1 MDSPTLSLH
10 LFNLNPSF
18 QAQDNFHDFLQAH
31 ISSTLL
37 YTIPVLLQK
46 RMHTPISDSLLTIY
60 TLLCATRFYF
70 SHFLQNA
77 PGWCDCPWGANLV
90 GFSQCSSSL
99 QCLTLQTTSWHFSSL
114 VAQSTTLSRFSYF
127 SDNSFF
133 LLLNGG
139 VFSALP
145 FLHPLSFPMSLL
157 ILFVLFLQASRSQSP
172 SNTFGFYDF
181 TTIPGYKIWA
191 QLSWV
196 TCRLMAGKAAL
207 TQSFTFGLGPRAT
220 SIMRS

>member
-70 SHFLQNA
+70 SHFL
-77 PGWCDCPWGANLV
+77 
-90 GFSQCSSSL
+90 
-99 QCLTLQTTSWHFSSL
+99 LTTWEVHEPP
-114 VAQSTTLSRFSYF
+114 
-127 SDNSFF
+127 
-133 LLLNGG
+133 LLLL
-139 VFSALP
+139 VVSMVCWCFFS
-145 FLHPLSFPMSLL
+145 
-157 ILFVLFLQASRSQSP
+157 
-172 SNTFGFYDF
+172 
-181 TTIPGYKIWA
+181 K
-191 QLSWV
+191 
-196 TCRLMAGKAAL
+196 TCRVRPSCKFQGHRPIQSKHRSGREYRRNQRWKEWRKRFAGER
-207 TQSFTFGLGPRAT
+207 QMCPHD
-220 SIMRS
+220 

>member
-145 FLHPLSFPMSLL
+145 FLHPLSFRVLNKDPNGDSSVCIWLQPPLNSLL
-157 ILFVLFLQASRSQSP
+157 FKLPSQYLDWVNHG
-172 SNTFGFYDF
+172 NTY
-181 TTIPGYKIWA
+181 
-191 QLSWV
+191 
-196 TCRLMAGKAAL
+196 
-207 TQSFTFGLGPRAT
+207 
-220 SIMRS
+220 